1 MRTPAAIGQRSPLS
15 RYLTRALLDRVT
27 RNQLRRLV
35 LDNGLRVLMAPNP
48 VGASIGVAVHYG
60 VGFRTEPKG
69 HTGLAH
75 LFEHLVFQGG
85 RRAAPEG
92 YLPQVQR
99 AGGFGDARTR
109 QDVTVYYAAAPASA
123 LEMLLALEA
132 DRMRSPRISE
142 RNLRTQTAVIDEEIR
157 LMVRNRPYGAFPWVL
172 PRALHRRA
180 ENTRDG
186 YGETVD
192 LAAFDIPLC
201 ERFFADH
208 YGPGNTVVTLT
219 GAFDPGT
226 AERLVR
232 RHFERLSARPP
243 VAAPDV
249 HEPLPRE
256 ERRLTVA
263 DPHAGSPA
271 VAVGYRMPDPVT
283 ERAGYLAHLVLAAL
297 LGQGRH
303 ALLRRG
309 PTAAAQVSSLSV
321 GCGLFGLPLDTA
333 GPDLLTLFAVHEHEH
348 GAEDVLAAL
357 DGTLEALARDEVDG
371 GLLRATTA
379 RWAAGSLRELGDPG
393 TRAQLLGLREAL
405 FGEAELTQA
414 LPELVRTGVSG
425 EQVSR
430 AAARL
435 RSSHRAVV
443 RFVPGEAAPRGTARE
458 KREQREKR
466 EKASQC

>member
-1 MRTPAAIGQRSPLS
+1 MLARVIRT
-15 RYLTRALLDRVT
+15 
-27 RNQLRRLV
+27 QLRRLE
-35 LDNGLRVLMAPNP
+35 LDNGLRVLLAPHP
-48 VGASIGVAVHYG
+48 VGASVGLAVHYG
-60 VGFRTEPKG
+60 VGFRTEPEE

-85 RRAAPEG
+85 RGAAPEG
-92 YLPQVQR
+92 YLPRLQR
-99 AGGFGDARTR
+99 AGGVGDARTR

-123 LEMLLALEA
+123 VEMLLALEA
-132 DRMRSPRISE
+132 DRMRAPCLSART
-142 RNLRTQTAVIDEEIR
+142 LRTQTAVIDEEIR

-172 PRALHRRA
+172 PGALHSRP

-186 YGETVD
+186 YGETAD
-192 LAAFDIPLC
+192 LAAVGIPRC

-208 YGPGNTVVTLT
+208 YGPGNAVVTLT
-219 GAFDPGT
+219 GAFDPGS

-232 RHFERLSARPP
+232 GHFASVPARPS
-243 VAAPDV
+243 VAAPDT
-249 HEPLPRE
+249 HEPSPDR

-263 DPHAGSPA
+263 DPHAGTPA

-283 ERAGYLAHLVLAAL
+283 ERADYLAHLVLAAL
-297 LGQGRH
+297 LGQGRQ

-309 PTAAAQVSSLSV
+309 PAAAQVTSLSV
-321 GCGLFGLPLDTA
+321 GCGLFGLPLDTK
-333 GPDLLTLFAVHEHEH
+333 GPDLLTLFAVHER

-357 DGTLEALARDEVDG
+357 DGTLETLAKDGVDP

-379 RWAAGSLRELGDPG
+379 RWAAGALRELGDPG

-405 FGEAELTQA
+405 FGEAELTQT
-414 LPELVRTGVSG
+414 LPELVRSGVTG

-435 RSSHRAVV
+435 ASSHRAVV
-443 RFVPGEAAPRGTARE
+443 RFVPAGVRGRAA
-458 KREQREKR
+458 
-466 EKASQC
+466 

>member
-1 MRTPAAIGQRSPLS
+1 M
-15 RYLTRALLDRVT
+15 T
-27 RNQLRRLV
+27 RNQLHRLV
-35 LDNGLRVLMAPNP
+35 LDNGLRVLMAPDP
-48 VGASIGVAVHYG
+48 AGASIGIAVHCG

-99 AGGFGDARTR
+99 VGGFGDARTR
-109 QDVTVYYAAAPASA
+109 QDVTVYYAAAPAPA

-132 DRMRSPRISE
+132 DRIRSPCISA
-142 RNLRTQTAVIDEEIR
+142 RTLRTQTAVIDEEIR
-157 LMVRNRPYGAFPWVL
+157 LMVRNRPYGTFPWVL
-172 PRALHRRA
+172 PRTLHSRA

-186 YGETVD
+186 YGETAD
-192 LAAFDIPLC
+192 LATFDIPLC

-208 YGPGNTVVTLT
+208 YGPGNIVLTLT
-219 GAFDPGT
+219 GAFAPGT

-232 RHFERLSARPP
+232 RHFGTLPARPS
-243 VAAPDV
+243 VVAPDA

-271 VAVGYRMPDPVT
+271 VAVGYRMPDPVA
-283 ERAGYLAHLVLAAL
+283 ERADYLAHLVLAAL
-297 LGQGRH
+297 LGQGRQ

-309 PTAAAQVSSLSV
+309 PTAAAEVSSLSV

-357 DGTLEALARDEVDG
+357 DGTLEALARDDIDA

-379 RWAAGSLRELGDPG
+379 RWAAGALRELGDPG
-393 TRAQLLGLREAL
+393 TRAQLLGLRETL
-405 FGEAELTQA
+405 FGEAELTHA
-414 LPELVRTGVSG
+414 LPELVRTGVTG
-425 EQVSR
+425 EQVGR

-435 RSSHRAVV
+435 RAAHRTVV
-443 RFVPGEAAPRGTARE
+443 RFIPGEAAPRGAARE
-458 KREQREKR
+458 K
-466 EKASQC
+466 AA

>member
-1 MRTPAAIGQRSPLS
+1 MRTLAAIGQRPPLS
-15 RYLTRALLDRVT
+15 RYLTRSMLARMT

-35 LDNGLRVLMAPNP
+35 LDNGLRVLLAPNP

-85 RRAAPEG
+85 RAAAPAG
-92 YLPQVQR
+92 YLPRVQR

-109 QDVTVYYAAAPASA
+109 QDTTVYYAAAPASA
-123 LEMLLALEA
+123 LEMLLELEA
-132 DRMRSPRISE
+132 DRMRSPGISE

-208 YGPGNTVVTLT
+208 YGPGNCVVTLT

-232 RHFERLSARPP
+232 RHFEALPARPP
-243 VAAPDV
+243 VAAPDA
-249 HEPLPRE
+249 HEPLPEE

-283 ERAGYLAHLVLAAL
+283 ERAEYLAHLVLAAL
-297 LGQGRH
+297 LGQGRQ

-309 PTAAAQVSSLSV
+309 PAAAPGVSSLSV

-357 DGTLEALARDEVDG
+357 DDTLELLAKDEVDA
-371 GLLRATTA
+371 GLLRATTS
-379 RWAAGSLRELGDPG
+379 RWAAGALRELGDPG
-393 TRAQLLGLREAL
+393 TRAQLLGLRETL

-414 LPELVRTGVSG
+414 LPELVRTGVTG
-425 EQVSR
+425 EQVSL

-443 RFVPGEAAPRGTARE
+443 RFVPEEAAP
-458 KREQREKR
+458 QRAVRK
-466 EKASQC
+466 KAAA

>member
-1 MRTPAAIGQRSPLS
+1 M
-15 RYLTRALLDRVT
+15 
-27 RNQLRRLV
+27 
-35 LDNGLRVLMAPNP
+35 
-48 VGASIGVAVHYG
+48 GASVGVAVHYG
-60 VGFRTEPKG
+60 VGFRTEPEG
-69 HTGLAH
+69 RTGLAH

-85 RRAAPEG
+85 RDAAPEG
-92 YLPQVQR
+92 YLPRVQR

-132 DRMRSPRISE
+132 DRMRSPGISE
-142 RNLRTQTAVIDEEIR
+142 RTLRTQIAVIDEEIR

-172 PRALHRRA
+172 PRVLHSRA

-192 LAAFDIPLC
+192 LAAFDVPLC

-208 YGPGNTVVTLT
+208 YGPGNAVLTLT
-219 GAFDPGT
+219 GAFDPAA

-232 RHFERLSARPP
+232 GHFEALPARPP
-243 VAAPDV
+243 VAAPDT
-249 HEPLPRE
+249 HEPLPDR
-256 ERRLTVA
+256 ERRLTVT
-263 DPHAGSPA
+263 DPHAGPPA

-283 ERAGYLAHLVLAAL
+283 ERADYLAHLVLAAL
-297 LGQGRH
+297 LGQGRQ

-309 PTAAAQVSSLSV
+309 PAAAAEVSSLSV

-333 GPDLLTLFAVHEHEH
+333 GPDLLTLFAVHESEQ
-348 GAEDVLAAL
+348 GAEDVLASL
-357 DGTLEALARDEVDG
+357 DGTLEALARDEVDA

-379 RWAAGSLRELGDPG
+379 RWAAGALRELGDPG

-405 FGEAELTQA
+405 FGEAELTPA
-414 LPELVRTGVSG
+414 LPELVRTGVTG

-435 RSSHRAVV
+435 ASSHRAVV
-443 RFVPGEAAPRGTARE
+443 RFAPAEAAPRGTARAA
-458 KREQREKR
+458 R
-466 EKASQC
+466 EKAAA

>member
-1 MRTPAAIGQRSPLS
+1 MRTVAAIGQRLALS
-15 RYLTRALLDRVT
+15 GHLTRPMLARMIRT
-27 RNQLRRLV
+27 QLRRLV
-35 LDNGLRVLMAPNP
+35 LDNGLRILLAPNP
-48 VGASIGVAVHYG
+48 VGASVGVAVHYG
-60 VGFRTEPKG
+60 VGFRTEPEG
-69 HTGLAH
+69 RTGLAH

-85 RRAAPEG
+85 RDAAPEG
-92 YLPQVQR
+92 YLPRVQR

-132 DRMRSPRISE
+132 DRMRSPAISE
-142 RNLRTQTAVIDEEIR
+142 RTLRTQTAVIDEEIR

-172 PRALHRRA
+172 PRVLHSRA

-192 LAAFDIPLC
+192 LAAFDVPLC

-208 YGPGNTVVTLT
+208 YGPGNAVLTLT
-219 GAFDPGT
+219 GAFDPAA

-232 RHFERLSARPP
+232 GHFEALPARPP
-243 VAAPDV
+243 VAAPDT
-249 HEPLPRE
+249 HEPLPDR
-256 ERRLTVA
+256 ERRLTVT
-263 DPHAGSPA
+263 DPHAGPPA

-283 ERAGYLAHLVLAAL
+283 ERADYLAHLVLAAL
-297 LGQGRH
+297 LGQGRQ

-309 PTAAAQVSSLSV
+309 PAAAAEVSSLSV
-321 GCGLFGLPLDTA
+321 GCGLFGLPLDTT
-333 GPDLLTLFAVHEHEH
+333 GPDLLTLFAVHESEH
-348 GAEDVLAAL
+348 GAEDVLASL
-357 DGTLEALARDEVDG
+357 DGTLEALARDEVDT

-379 RWAAGSLRELGDPG
+379 RWAAGALRELGDPG

-405 FGEAELTQA
+405 FGEAELTHA
-414 LPELVRTGVSG
+414 LPELVRAGVTG

-435 RSSHRAVV
+435 ASSHRAVV
-443 RFVPGEAAPRGTARE
+443 RFVPAEAAPRGTARVA
-458 KREQREKR
+458 R
-466 EKASQC
+466 EKAAA